1 MVTKWE
7 YLALSIEY
15 DKKQKDWA
23 IHPSGKPPVVGLQA
37 VLNEYGSQ
45 GWELV
50 SLQAEYLET
59 YPGFGKWS
67 SETQAYRATFKR
79 GIAD

>member
-1 MVTKWE
+1 MTKWE
-7 YLALSIEY
+7 YLTLTIEY
-15 DKKQKDWA
+15 DKKQKGWA
-23 IHPSGKPPVVGLQA
+23 IHPAGKPPVVGLQEI
-37 VLNEYGSQ
+37 LNGYGAQ

-59 YPGFGKWS
+59 YAAFAKWC

-79 GIAD
+79 AIAD